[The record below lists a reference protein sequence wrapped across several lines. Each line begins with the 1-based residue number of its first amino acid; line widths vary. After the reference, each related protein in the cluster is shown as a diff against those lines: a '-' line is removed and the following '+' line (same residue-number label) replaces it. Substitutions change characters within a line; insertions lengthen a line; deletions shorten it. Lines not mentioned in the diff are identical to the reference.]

1 MSANFASVESAAR
14 SASRKRTVLLVG
26 ATGLVGT
33 ACLKLLA
40 RDPRVGEVRLLV
52 RRSSGA
58 GIAGIAGHA
67 NRVIEQVVDFDRL
80 ESTPGGGE
88 ELFAVDAVICALG
101 TTIRTAGTRAAF
113 RKVDYEYPLRVGAL
127 ARRHGASRFALV
139 SAIGA
144 SPHARTFYSQVK
156 GEVEAAVLDLG
167 FPAVTIVRP
176 SFLMGERAESRPLE
190 SIARSLGV
198 VLPLK
203 WRSISADEVARAL
216 VAAASG
222 DRAGVT
228 IIENDALH
236 RGAGAS

>member
-1 MSANFASVESAAR
+1 MPANIASVDPVAG

-26 ATGLVGT
+26 ATGLVGS

-40 RDPRVGEVRLLV
+40 RDPRIGEVRSLV

-80 ESTPGGGE
+80 DSLPGGDD
-88 ELFAVDAVICALG
+88 LFAVDAVICALG
-101 TTIRTAGTRAAF
+101 TTIRTAGTQAAF
-113 RKVDYEYPLRVGAL
+113 RKVDHEYPLRVGAL
-127 ARRHGASRFALV
+127 ARRHGASRYALV

-144 SPHARTFYSQVK
+144 SPQARTFYSRVK
-156 GEVEAAVLDLG
+156 GEVEAGVLGLG

-176 SFLMGERAESRPLE
+176 SFLMGERVESRPLE
-190 SIARSLGV
+190 SIARRFGV
-198 VLPLK
+198 ILPLK
-203 WRSISADEVARAL
+203 WRSIAADDVARAL

-222 DRAGVT
+222 DTQGVT

-236 RGAGAS
+236 RGAGAL